1 MTCEEFS
8 NEFDILYN
16 NVMSN
21 QAPGLDEYEKSVFL
35 TRAQDDI
42 VKRYFTPKGNKDL
55 EGFDTSIKR
64 NIDFSS
70 LYRVLK
76 LNSVLAYNWDIDVLK
91 AEIRNIIL
99 GITVQSTNKGD
110 LKTNFDKDI
119 SSYYLEPMSDHKICW
134 ICFSKPDIKKMFK
147 EFPIKEEDI
156 IISSNSIGFHIEP
169 AFSDSSEYDFET
181 MISLSDNATKYIED
195 MAYNV
200 THNKGTTQFNITNI
214 DIKNKT
220 EFPLNP
226 DDSSPIFLPINDS
239 LLVHD
244 EVFNKDR
251 ILQIIHLNTTEY
263 MRLMSKPFKQPL
275 KNQAWKLQTNTI
287 DNCASIEVIFGNNN
301 LFKEYTLRYL
311 TRPTPIILTSLK
323 SMGLSINEY
332 TGGINESTPTKG
344 NSTTGLTCLLNKELH
359 PEILQRAVEL
369 AKAAYTGDLSSTIQ
383 IGNASSTN
391 LGQGVDP
398 QQIQRAR

>member
-76 LNSVLAYNWDIDVLK
+76 LNSVLAYNWDLVALK
-91 AEIRNIIL
+91 SNISSTIYN
-99 GITVQSTNKGD
+99 ITTEANNKKE
-110 LKTNFDKDI
+110 LNTNFTNDV
-119 SSYYLEPMSDHKICW
+119 SSYYFETLSGHKICW
-134 ICFSKPDIKKMFK
+134 ICLSTSDIKKILETFPLK
-147 EFPIKEEDI
+147 ETDYI
-156 IISSNSIGFHIEP
+156 IANKSLGFHVEDELSELDYSTIINSSQN
-169 AFSDSSEYDFET
+169 FQTFISD
-181 MISLSDNATKYIED
+181 
-195 MAYNV
+195 V
-200 THNKGTTQFNITNI
+200 TYSAIHSTGNSQFNITNI

-301 LFKEYTLRYL
+301 LFKAYTLRYL

-369 AKAAYTGDLSSTIQ
+369 AKAAYTGNLSSTIQ
-383 IGNASSTN
+383 IGNVSSTN